1 MRVRDHVC
9 MCVHVCVCVYV
20 YVCLPI
26 SLPPPLVPP
35 LKQALLL
42 PAFFVPLGYLVPNT
56 HTHAHTHTQKVAKRF
71 DTLAFILEQSQRMMR
86 DRAALAK
93 KHANELNKFSHKWK
107 SKFQQ
112 ATIFS
117 NGEFFNAVMAS
128 CEEPEVTGHALE
140 LQADRIINGLC
151 PRNRTKDPMSLCLH
165 RAPPLHI
172 HAHTRTHTH
181 AHAHMRPHA
190 PLLSLPCVGVLP
202 SHHHQDH
209 CMRHTLSSRSTTN
222 AHLENSRQQ
231 RRPCKNSSLC
241 TWCACVDTLKRFAW
255 AVTHC
260 TWLDPSRMYFAA
272 ARSCESLY
280 SKAVKGSAKYRTT
293 YFSKQDTVLKYEQQK
308 ALAATITSETIEEE
322 KRVRSAHL
330 ARPLYFGFSQH
341 THTRAR
347 ARAFNVNP
355 SLTPAP
361 TCLPSFCSF
370 GSKKLEVKLETAKKE
385 AIKAS
390 QK

>member
-172 HAHTRTHTH
+172 HARTHTRTHTH
-181 AHAHMRPHA
+181 T
-190 PLLSLPCVGVLP
+190 
-202 SHHHQDH
+202 
-209 CMRHTLSSRSTTN
+209 HT
-222 AHLENSRQQ
+222 
-231 RRPCKNSSLC
+231 
-241 TWCACVDTLKRFAW
+241 
-255 AVTHC
+255 
-260 TWLDPSRMYFAA
+260 
-272 ARSCESLY
+272 
-280 SKAVKGSAKYRTT
+280 
-293 YFSKQDTVLKYEQQK
+293 
-308 ALAATITSETIEEE
+308 
-322 KRVRSAHL
+322 
-330 ARPLYFGFSQH
+330 H
-341 THTRAR
+341 THTRTRTHAR
-347 ARAFNVNP
+347 TR
-355 SLTPAP
+355 THTP
-361 TCLPSFCSF
+361 TCALAQSALRRRAPFPPPPGPLHEAHTEQQKHYQRSF
-370 GSKKLEVKLETAKKE
+370 GKL
-385 AIKAS
+385 KATTQALQEFKFVHMVCMRGHTQAVCVGCYS
-390 QK
+390 LHLAGPLTHVFCRC